1 MVSGTLVALAFGNCP
16 ALYKSYT
23 LRRAFDG
30 ASNSKREKMKFLK
43 PFLHQD
49 DAYASG
55 LYASESPL
63 IYAVDDVPE
72 LTKLYTALLE
82 ASGYRVRTFND
93 RAEVVAALRM
103 DRRKPELLITDC
115 LGHSMPVERFMGHCL
130 DVHPT
135 LRVLMASSFNK
146 TDAEIMRERPDRFIQ
161 KPFTPEEFQREV
173 SAALA
178 A

>member
-1 MVSGTLVALAFGNCP
+1 
-16 ALYKSYT
+16 
-23 LRRAFDG
+23 
-30 ASNSKREKMKFLK
+30 MKFLK
-43 PFLHQD
+43 PFLHQN

-72 LTKLYTALLE
+72 LTGLYTALLE

-93 RAEVVAALRM
+93 RAEVVAALR
-103 DRRKPELLITDC
+103 KPELLITDC
-115 LGHSMPVERFMGHCL
+115 LGHSMPVERFMCHCL

-135 LRVLMASSFNK
+135 LRVLMVSGFSK
-146 TDAEIMRERPDRFIQ
+146 TDGEIRRARPDRFIQ
-161 KPFTPEEFQREV
+161 KPFTSEEFRREV